1 MRWQE
6 WQVSVHF
13 IFIPSLVCFCQFSF
27 FILHSIAKLNSQSE
41 FSLSKGS
48 TAYSA
53 SRISRKTT
61 TRANGVEHTKK
72 LKLMDAQNPTANR
85 QFDVSQALNDVAV
98 SRLMSLQSFYCL
110 W

>member
-1 MRWQE
+1 MT
-6 WQVSVHF
+6 SVCAFHLYSVF
-13 IFIPSLVCFCQFSF
+13 GLLLTVQFF

-41 FSLSKGS
+41 FSFLSKGS
-48 TAYSA
+48 TVYSA
-53 SRISRKTT
+53 SRITRKTT

-72 LKLMDAQNPTANR
+72 LKLMDAQKPTANR

-110 W
+110 